1 MIGIIG
7 YGLGNIGSLRNM
19 FRRIGQEAQLV
30 TEPDRLHEVD
40 RLVLPGVG
48 AFDAGARRL
57 ALSGF
62 SDAIQDFA
70 KSGRP
75 IFGICLG
82 MQLLLDASDEGTGAG
97 LGLIPGKS
105 VRFESRQEMRV
116 PHMGWSQLVESKPSP
131 LFADLPQDHRFY
143 FVHSY
148 KVVLENQIDELA
160 SSNYGGPF
168 TSMVE
173 RENVIGAQFHP
184 EKSHAFGMALLD
196 KWSRS

>member
-19 FRRIGQEAQLV
+19 FQRIGQEVVLV
-30 TEPDRLHEVD
+30 TEPDKLHKVD
-40 RLVLPGVG
+40 RLILPGVG
-48 AFDAGARRL
+48 AFDAGARKL

-75 IFGICLG
+75 VFGICLG
-82 MQLLLDASDEGTGAG
+82 MQLLLDGSDEGAGAG
-97 LGLIPGKS
+97 LGLIRGKS
-105 VRFESRQEMRV
+105 VRFESRQEIRV
-116 PHMGWSQLVESKPSP
+116 PHMGWSQLEESKPSP
-131 LFADLPQDHRFY
+131 LLADLPQDHRFY

-148 KVVLENQIDELA
+148 KVILENQIDELA
-160 SSNYGGPF
+160 SSNYGGSF

>member
-19 FRRIGQEAQLV
+19 FQRIGQEVVLV
-30 TEPDRLHEVD
+30 TEPDKLHKVD
-40 RLVLPGVG
+40 RLILPGVG
-48 AFDAGARRL
+48 AFDAGARKL

-75 IFGICLG
+75 VFGICLG
-82 MQLLLDASDEGTGAG
+82 MQLLLDGSDEGAGAG
-97 LGLIPGKS
+97 LGLIRGKS
-105 VRFESRQEMRV
+105 VRFESRQEIRV
-116 PHMGWSQLVESKPSP
+116 PHMGWSQLEESKPSP
-131 LFADLPQDHRFY
+131 LLADLPQDHRFY

-160 SSNYGGPF
+160 SSNYGGSF

-173 RENVIGAQFHP
+173 RGNVIGAQFHP